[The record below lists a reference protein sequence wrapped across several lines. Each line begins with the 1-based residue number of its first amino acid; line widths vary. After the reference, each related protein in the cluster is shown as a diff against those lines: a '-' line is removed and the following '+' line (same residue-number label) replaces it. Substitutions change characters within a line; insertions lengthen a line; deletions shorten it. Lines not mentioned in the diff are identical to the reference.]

1 MTTSTALPPKRF
13 TNVHGLRLAH
23 VEMGSGDPIVLLHGN
38 PTSSYLWRDVMPP
51 LAELGRVIAPD
62 LIGHGDS
69 DKLPA
74 SAGPG
79 RYTFEGT
86 YDLLAAH
93 LDALG
98 VNERVTLVL
107 HDWGSA
113 LGFHWARLHPERVCG
128 IAYMEAIVMPLPSWN
143 DWPEK
148 ARGIFQGFRSAKG
161 EDLILSRN
169 MFIEGVLP
177 SSILRKLSDEE
188 MAAYRAPFT
197 NEADRQPMLNWP
209 RQIPIAG
216 EPAPIVDLVQQYADW
231 LKTSPIPKLFINAQP
246 GSILVGAQR
255 EFCRS
260 WPNQSE
266 VTVRGLHFIQE
277 DSGELIGQELAAWI
291 STIDRNWIST
301 TERKILKTSDVPAY
315 VIANLHITD
324 AVAYRRYEKGFFPLL
339 KKYGGEFVTYDDEA
353 VTLEGSSPRSGRMII
368 FKFPSEAKA
377 HAWYADFDYQ
387 VLSEHRR
394 AGTRAE
400 FVTIVRGLPP
410 R

>member
-1 MTTSTALPPKRF
+1 MTTPSTLPPKKF
-13 TNVHGLRLAH
+13 STVNGYRLAH
-23 VEMGSGDPIVLLHGN
+23 VEIGSGDPIVLLHGN

-74 SAGPG
+74 NDGPG
-79 RYTFEGT
+79 RYTLEAT
-86 YDLLAAH
+86 YDLLAAQ
-93 LDALG
+93 LEVLG

-113 LGFHWARLHPERVCG
+113 LGFHWARLHPDKVRG
-128 IAYMEAIVMPLPSWN
+128 IAYMEAIVMPLPSWD

-148 ARGIFQGFRSAKG
+148 ARGIFQGFRSSKG

-216 EPAPIVDLVQQYADW
+216 EPAHVVELVQHYADW
-231 LKTSPIPKLFINAQP
+231 LSTSPIPKLFINAQP

-266 VTVRGLHFIQE
+266 VTVPGLHFIQE
-277 DSGELIGQELAAWI
+277 DSGELIGQEIASWL
-291 STIDRNWIST
+291 ST
-301 TERKILKTSDVPAY
+301 
-315 VIANLHITD
+315 
-324 AVAYRRYEKGFFPLL
+324 
-339 KKYGGEFVTYDDEA
+339 
-353 VTLEGSSPRSGRMII
+353 
-368 FKFPSEAKA
+368 
-377 HAWYADFDYQ
+377 
-387 VLSEHRR
+387 
-394 AGTRAE
+394 
-400 FVTIVRGLPP
+400 VREQNV
-410 R
+410 